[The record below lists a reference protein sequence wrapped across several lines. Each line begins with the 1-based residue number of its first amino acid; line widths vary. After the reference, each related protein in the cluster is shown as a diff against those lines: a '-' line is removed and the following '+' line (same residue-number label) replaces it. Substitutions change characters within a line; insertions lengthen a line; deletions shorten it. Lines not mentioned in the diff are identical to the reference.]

1 MNKINVEDK
10 IDLTAIVK
18 SLWNERKLYII
29 PLSVAMIAGAI
40 IALSI
45 PNTYKSQVILAP
57 ELSNNSTTDKISGLA
72 SMVGLNLG
80 NFNTSVDAFYPTIYP
95 DVIKSTPF
103 VLDLF
108 SINVTSHDGKLK
120 DITLYDYITK
130 HQRSS
135 LLSYPLSW
143 FKSSAK
149 DDKKQATNTKNSV
162 VKLTKLQDKVKKAI
176 NGMVS
181 CQVDKRTDIITISV
195 TTQDPLISAILAD
208 TVTHRLQQYIVKYR
222 TKKAKNDL
230 DYAILLQQEAKRQF
244 DDIQQQYTSFVDRHL
259 DMAFE
264 TTRQKAKDLENGMNF
279 KYQMY
284 TQVSQQVQLAKAKVQ
299 ERTPSF
305 SEIEPAVVPIKKD
318 GPARTLIV
326 LGFMLIAAIGTS
338 IRILAKK

>member
-1 MNKINVEDK
+1 
-10 IDLTAIVK
+10 
-18 SLWNERKLYII
+18 
-29 PLSVAMIAGAI
+29 
-40 IALSI
+40 
-45 PNTYKSQVILAP
+45 
-57 ELSNNSTTDKISGLA
+57 
-72 SMVGLNLG
+72 
-80 NFNTSVDAFYPTIYP
+80 
-95 DVIKSTPF
+95 
-103 VLDLF
+103 
-108 SINVTSHDGKLK
+108 
-120 DITLYDYITK
+120 
-130 HQRSS
+130 
-135 LLSYPLSW
+135 
-143 FKSSAK
+143 
-149 DDKKQATNTKNSV
+149 
-162 VKLTKLQDKVKKAI
+162 
-176 NGMVS
+176 MVS

-264 TTRQKAKDLENGMNF
+264 TTRQKAKDLENDMNF

-338 IRILAKK
+338 IWILAKK